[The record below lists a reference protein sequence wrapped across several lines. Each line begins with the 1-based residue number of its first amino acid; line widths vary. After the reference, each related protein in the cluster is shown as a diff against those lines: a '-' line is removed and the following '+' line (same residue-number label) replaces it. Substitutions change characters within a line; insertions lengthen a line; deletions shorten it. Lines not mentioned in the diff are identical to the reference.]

1 MRLKIRNARWWLD
14 HVEAWQKSG
23 ITQTEYCRNHKL
35 NLKSFSNWKLK
46 HIKESHKSSEPEI
59 PIFTTANTAVPVI
72 PVVISEQINSAK
84 EAEIEI
90 PALPVTN
97 LSGVTLIVNND
108 YQISLAIGFHTKT
121 LKNVLAV
128 LAE

>member
-1 MRLKIRNARWWLD
+1 MRLKIRNAKWWLD

-23 ITQTEYCRNHKL
+23 ITQTDYCRSHKL

-46 HIKESHKSSEPEI
+46 HVKESQKSSDLEI
-59 PIFTTANTAVPVI
+59 PIFTSPHTAVPLI
-72 PVVISEQINSAK
+72 PVAISEQIDSTK
-84 EAEIEI
+84 EVEDET
-90 PALPVTN
+90 LPLPN
-97 LSGVTLIVNND
+97 AGFSGVTLILKND
-108 YQISLAIGFHTKT
+108 YQLSLAIGFHPKT

>member
-1 MRLKIRNARWWLD
+1 MRLKIRNAKWWLD

-23 ITQTEYCRNHKL
+23 ISQTDYCRSHKL

-46 HIKESHKSSEPEI
+46 HVKESHKSREQEI
-59 PIFTTANTAVPVI
+59 PIFTSSHTAIPLI
-72 PVVISEQINSAK
+72 PVAISEQLSSAK
-84 EAEIEI
+84 EAEIQT
-90 PALPVTN
+90 PPLPN
-97 LSGVTLIVNND
+97 AGFSGVTLIVKND
-108 YQISLAIGFHTKT
+108 YQISLAIGFHPMT

>member
-1 MRLKIRNARWWLD
+1 MRLKIRNAKWWLN

-23 ITQTEYCRNHKL
+23 ITQTEYCRTHNL

-46 HIKESHKSSEPEI
+46 HVKESRKFSEPE
-59 PIFTTANTAVPVI
+59 VPVFTSSHTAIPLI
-72 PVVISEQINSAK
+72 PVAISEQIDSAK

-90 PALPVTN
+90 PPLLNTGC
-97 LSGVTLIVNND
+97 SGITLIVKND
-108 YQISLAIGFHTKT
+108 YQISLAIGFHPKT